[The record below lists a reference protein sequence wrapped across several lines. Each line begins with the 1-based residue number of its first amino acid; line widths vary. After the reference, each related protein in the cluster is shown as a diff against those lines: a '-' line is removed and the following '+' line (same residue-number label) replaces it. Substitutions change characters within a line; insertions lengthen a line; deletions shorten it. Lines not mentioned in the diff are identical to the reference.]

1 MLMKKLKDDIIY
13 EILFGDDTELS
24 FDVSEL
30 EASKISNFTDDIVEA
45 VYKGSVEVTHD
56 VLEVYEDKTLW
67 NLKIIRK

>member
-24 FDVSEL
+24 FDVTEL
-30 EASKISNFTDDIVEA
+30 EASKITDFTDDIVEA
-45 VYKGSVEVTHD
+45 VYKGKVEVTHD